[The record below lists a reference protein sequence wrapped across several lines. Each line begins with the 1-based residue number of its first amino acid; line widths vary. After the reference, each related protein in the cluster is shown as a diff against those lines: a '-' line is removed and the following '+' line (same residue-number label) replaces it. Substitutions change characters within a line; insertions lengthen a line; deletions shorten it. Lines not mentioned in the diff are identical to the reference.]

1 MKKHSEFQL
10 GDIATFIRGINFKPD
25 DVVKLDV
32 PNAVACMRTKNVQ
45 SVLDLSD
52 VWAVDRKFVKRDEQ
66 FLRDGDILVSS
77 ANSWNL
83 VGKCCYIDNI
93 PYVSSFGGFVSVI
106 RPTSEKIIP
115 RFLYHWFASDII
127 QTKVRSFG
135 RQTTNISNLDLTRC
149 LELPLSLPSHDEQR
163 RIAAILDKADA
174 IRRKRQQSLKL
185 TGDLVK
191 SQFIEMFGGGEHF
204 PQKQLHEVALISG
217 GLTKNASKRVNY
229 ELKIPYLRV
238 ANVFFNR
245 LDLTEVLTLS
255 VHPNELGKG
264 LLQAGDLLF
273 VEGNGSIEQ
282 VGRVAIWDGSI
293 QPCVHQNHL
302 IKVRFNPGVMNPRF
316 AMFFFMGDAGR
327 AQIMGKA
334 VSTSGLHT
342 LSVNK
347 IETLSIPLPP
357 IELQN
362 QFAAFVEQ
370 ADKSKFA
377 MQNQLSEIEKLSS
390 ALKQTFF
397 A

>member
-1 MKKHSEFQL
+1 MKKKKI
-10 GDIATFIRGINFKPD
+10 GDIVAIAKGRKAQKVFEE
-25 DVVKLDV
+25 KL
-32 PNAVACMRTKNVQ
+32 PNAVRYIQIEDLRT
-45 SVLDLSD
+45 
-52 VWAVDRKFVKRDEQ
+52 
-66 FLRDGDILVSS
+66 
-77 ANSWNL
+77 
-83 VGKCCYIDNI
+83 DNKI
-93 PYVSSFGGFVSVI
+93 QYTADTNGIFVSGSDLCIAWDGANAGTVGYGLSGMI
-106 RPTSEKIIP
+106 GSTIARLCINDSEIYTPYIGHFLQSKFNILNGRTTGTTIP
-115 RFLYHWFASDII
+115 HVERRRLEELEFLY
-127 QTKVRSFG
+127 R
-135 RQTTNISNLDLTRC
+135 
-149 LELPLSLPSHDEQR
+149 PLSEQR
-163 RIAAILDKADA
+163 RIADILDKADA

-185 TGDLVK
+185 TDDLVK
-191 SQFIEMFGGGEHF
+191 SQFVEMFGGGEHF